1 MMNSQIEDLQTW
13 RSQNPLRVWRGEHN
27 VSIADASV
35 LLGASTSSI
44 QGWESGT
51 TTPNSDSFAALAS
64 VLGKDI
70 RERWDAWTTSLNRK
84 LADS

>member
-1 MMNSQIEDLQTW
+1 MIDSQIEDLRTW
-13 RSQNPLRVWRGEHN
+13 RSENPLRKWRTEN
-27 VSIADASV
+27 DVSIANASV

-51 TTPNSDSFAALAS
+51 TTPNPDSFAALAS

-70 RERWDAWTTSLNRK
+70 RERWDAWTTSLDK
-84 LADS
+84 KVG